1 MSRQPATPRVVFTL
15 FVVVFLD
22 LIGFGMIIPVFPFY
36 AERIGVSPSTVI
48 FFIGLYSAG
57 QLVGAPLWGSL
68 SDRIGRRPVLLFTL
82 LANAASTWM
91 LAYADTG
98 VTLAISRIAAGLAA
112 GNISAAYAYT
122 TDVTTD
128 ATRPKALGLLGA
140 AFGMGFILGPAL
152 GGLLAGNEAD
162 NAGSLARVAHAA
174 AIMSLVALVLTALRL
189 PESLPPDKRRQP
201 HTPRPR
207 PHVFLSHSVLRGLLI
222 TTFVVISAV
231 ALMQSALALFSAE
244 RLDVG
249 PRALGWIYAF
259 SGVISVAIQAG
270 IIGRL
275 TTRFGARRLAAMG
288 VVFVAIGMTGI
299 PLASNLTVLLVA
311 LAVFSVGSAL
321 FNPSMSGL
329 VAAAAQPRERGSVL
343 GAYQA
348 ASSLGRVIGPV
359 LGSGIASA
367 VGLGAPFIL
376 GAAICLGGLL
386 FVARGTRNAHPEPA
400 PRH

>member
-1 MSRQPATPRVVFTL
+1 MFTL
-15 FVVVFLD
+15 FLVVFLD

-36 AERIGVSPSTVI
+36 AERLGVSPSTVI

-98 VTLAISRIAAGLAA
+98 VTLAISRVAAGLAA

-152 GGLLAGNEAD
+152 GGLIAGNETD

-201 HTPRPR
+201 HAPRQSPR
-207 PHVFLSHSVLRGLLI
+207 VFLAQPVLRGLLT

-244 RLDVG
+244 RLGVG

-288 VVFVAIGMTGI
+288 VVLVAIGMGGI
-299 PLASNLTVLLVA
+299 PLASNLAVLLVA

-348 ASSLGRVIGPV
+348 ASSLGRVIGPL

-386 FVARGTRNAHPEPA
+386 FVARDTRSAQPEPA
-400 PRH
+400 RRH